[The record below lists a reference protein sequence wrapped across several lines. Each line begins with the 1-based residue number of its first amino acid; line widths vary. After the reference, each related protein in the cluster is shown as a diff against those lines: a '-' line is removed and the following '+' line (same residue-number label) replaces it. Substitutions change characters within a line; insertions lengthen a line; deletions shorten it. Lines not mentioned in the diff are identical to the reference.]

1 MIVGIVAVEEDAIAH
16 GQRVV
21 SIFVPKGTGA
31 FIYEEEEIGRQ
42 TRALAAVGLLRC
54 ESADLL

>member
-1 MIVGIVAVEEDAIAH
+1 MAVEEDAIAH

>member
-1 MIVGIVAVEEDAIAH
+1 MTVEEDAIAH

-21 SIFVPKGTGA
+21 SIFVPKGAGS
-31 FIYEEEEIGRQ
+31 FIYEKEEIGGQ
-42 TRALAAVGLLRC
+42 TGALAAVGLLRG